1 MTTAPS
7 PLSAPGMTG
16 PAVRSFLGGA
26 EPAALSA
33 CAGRSAAPAVRPHT
47 AIVLSAGLGKR
58 MRPITARVPKPLV
71 EVGGRALIRY
81 FLHRPAGAGL
91 SRVGGNVALLAGFP
105 EAHLAPPTPPEILI
119 SGERDPL
126 AATRAG

>member
-58 MRPITARVPKPLV
+58 MRPITATVPKPLV
-71 EVGGRALIRY
+71 KVGGGGPLG
-81 FLHRPAGAGL
+81 LLPHPPAGGRGPGAGDGRGGGGGRGEVPGGGGSIKKKNKL
-91 SRVGGNVALLAGFP
+91 YDHIHSR
-105 EAHLAPPTPPEILI
+105 
-119 SGERDPL
+119 
-126 AATRAG
+126 